1 MPHRKS
7 EERPG
12 GGARRQGEG
21 DNRSKT
27 KDNTP
32 VSHGTEANTPPGRK
46 SGPGR
51 WVRLSDLLPTGPV
64 TEAQLRAAA
73 QLVDAIRDREAA

>member
-1 MPHRKS
+1 MPHRKC

-12 GGARRQGEG
+12 GGARRQNEG
-21 DNRSKT
+21 DRSKP
-27 KDNTP
+27 KDTTP
-32 VSHGTEANTPPGRK
+32 VSHGTDGYTPEGRK